1 METKIMQVF
10 YGADG
15 LPYKDKELQVHYPI
29 VGGKE
34 FTGASNTTEIRF
46 YVDNLGGLSLTWVAN
61 AVLPNGITGSKIL
74 SSNHDE
80 DGNYVYLQ
88 LSNWYTQVK
97 GDLYISLQGYFGGV
111 NYTYDSDT
119 GIYTIYGTPT
129 IQATGLVKINIS
141 YATPFVGGGEEEN
154 ITLQQLLG
162 LIAETKNEGLTVV
175 SNIELA
181 DISEYPVGHLFYCM
195 YSKQYYKKTALD
207 NTYEQYTM
215 LPYLDNIAEINFA
228 FGTGNKIYG
237 ISGYVCIDA
246 TNGLKVNNKL
256 MASQEWVMS
265 YVYSQNADKIRYI
278 DFDEYENFSEM
289 DNDIPFIAYVN
300 GDLSICVLYYDE
312 LNDTYTLYVNNNRGM
327 FRVEN
332 IDGDD
337 EPSSYTFVLKP
348 IYLTNYILKLPNISG
363 TLTTDQYTKINSE
376 NSVIEYNGQIYPRSS
391 ETTTNINFIR
401 ISISQSSGIITQERQ
416 TISVVK
422 STRFYS
428 YTTATYTSYNKDAI
442 DTKLT
447 SLLKYQGT
455 KTVAQFNGTAE
466 SGNVD
471 YSALKVGD
479 FYNVSDSGT
488 ISWTYGGVS
497 YTLSVFAGDNICWT
511 GSGWD
516 KLTMDLSVYDD
527 KFIAAGFFEVQN
539 YNESTGEITFVYS
552 SDLYTMSYDTDTGV
566 LTIEAD

>member
-61 AVLPNGITGSKIL
+61 AVLPNGIAGSKIL

-111 NYTYDSDT
+111 NYTYDNET

-154 ITLQQLLG
+154 ITLQQLMG

-175 SNIELA
+175 SSIALA

-195 YSKQYYKKTALD
+195 STRQYYMKTALD

-228 FGTGNKIYG
+228 LGTGNKIYG
-237 ISGYVCIDA
+237 TSGYVCIDS

-256 MASQEWVMS
+256 MANQEWVID
-265 YVYSQNADKIRYI
+265 YVQTQIDTESKEVFVMTSNPMDLTEEQFVELRDNDNLRIVYTYGSKTFLFSKERKNSGNHVYTTQFREDEVLTDASGRQYTQIKYMGISLDLTYERLGAAYVLAKDFYNKDQADTLFNLKADK
-278 DFDEYENFSEM
+278 S
-289 DNDIPFIAYVN
+289 
-300 GDLSICVLYYDE
+300 
-312 LNDTYTLYVNNNRGM
+312 DTYTKAQV
-327 FRVEN
+327 
-332 IDGDD
+332 
-337 EPSSYTFVLKP
+337 
-348 IYLTNYILKLPNISG
+348 
-363 TLTTDQYTKINSE
+363 
-376 NSVIEYNGQIYPRSS
+376 
-391 ETTTNINFIR
+391 
-401 ISISQSSGIITQERQ
+401 
-416 TISVVK
+416 
-422 STRFYS
+422 
-428 YTTATYTSYNKDAI
+428 DA
-442 DTKLT
+442 KLT
-447 SLLKYQGT
+447 SMLVYKGT
-455 KTVAQFNGTAE
+455 QTVAQLNALVSTLGENNTGWFYNISDDGVLTWTE
-466 SGNVD
+466 SGT
-471 YSALKVGD
+471 SK
-479 FYNVSDSGT
+479 
-488 ISWTYGGVS
+488 
-497 YTLSVFAGDNICWT
+497 TLEVFAGDNVCWT

-516 KLTMDLSVYDD
+516 KLTMDLSAYDD

-566 LTIEAD
+566 LTIEAN